1 MSKYVIDVNI
11 LFSAIISSKRIYLD
25 IIKNL
30 ELYTPD
36 FALTEIAKYEG
47 LILKKTKLK
56 KKELHSF
63 LIKLFKGIT
72 ILPSIILDKESKQKA
87 LELCKDI
94 DEKDIPYTALA
105 IELDVPFITNDKK
118 LYKGLKEKKFA
129 NIILFEDF
137 LTTFIQ

>member
-36 FALTEIAKYEG
+36 FALTEIAKYEE

-56 KKELHSF
+56 KKELNSF

-94 DEKDIPYTALA
+94 DEKDIPYIALA

-118 LYKGLKEKKFA
+118 LYKGLKEKKFT

>member
-1 MSKYVIDVNI
+1 LSKYVIDVNI

-36 FALTEIAKYEG
+36 FALTEIAKYEE

-56 KKELHSF
+56 KKELNSF

-94 DEKDIPYTALA
+94 DEKDIPYIALA

-118 LYKGLKEKKFA
+118 LYKGLKEKKFT